1 MSFYVYI
8 HTCPNNKRYIGVTKN
23 PKPEYRWSN
32 GEGYKSNKHFYRA
45 IQKYGWK
52 SIKHDVFEVTTES
65 EMYYLE
71 KYLIAYY
78 HTNHPDIGYNKSS
91 GGEFSSY
98 GCRHSNETKI
108 KMSNT
113 KKGKRLSEE
122 TKHRIS
128 VSRKGMHF
136 SEEHKRKLSDAKKG
150 KKRSDEVKN
159 KLKGRTAWNKGVSLS
174 EEVKLKMKGLKKGKH
189 WKIENGKRIWY

>member
-78 HTNHPDIGYNKSS
+78 QSNKSEFGYNNSS
-91 GGEFSSY
+91 GGESSSY
-98 GCRHSNETKI
+98 GCRRSNETKI
-108 KMSNT
+108 KISNA
-113 KKGKRLSEE
+113 KKGIHFSEE
-122 TKHRIS
+122 TKIKIS
-128 VSRKGMHF
+128 
-136 SEEHKRKLSDAKKG
+136 EAKKG
-150 KKRSDEVKN
+150 RISN
-159 KLKGRTAWNKGVSLS
+159 RKGKHHS
-174 EEVKLKMKGLKKGKH
+174 EEAKKKISEALKRKH